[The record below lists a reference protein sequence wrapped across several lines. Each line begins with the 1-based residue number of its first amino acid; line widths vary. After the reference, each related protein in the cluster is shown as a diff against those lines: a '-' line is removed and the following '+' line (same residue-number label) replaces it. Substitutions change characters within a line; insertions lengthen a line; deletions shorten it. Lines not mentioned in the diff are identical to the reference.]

1 MKCRFQSA
9 ENKFPTSTEK
19 LTGRGGA
26 VCCPYL
32 PFLSAVSL
40 IVFSMSP
47 GFAQLNDYDARVR
60 ATQLYNES
68 IGLINDGN
76 VERAEPKL
84 VEAYHLC
91 PNDANILN
99 NYGLVLMKL
108 GKLPE
113 ARGALERAFSINPR
127 FDAISLNLG
136 LVCENQG
143 DLVTAKKYLSN
154 YLAIATDRNQAE
166 KMRDHINIIDKTLA
180 RGGGT
185 GGVSTDDYFGQMQ
198 PEQMHPWPK
207 SRMPLKVY
215 MASGD
220 GVEGYKPSYGQD
232 VENALNSYSQALNGL
247 VSFERVKAEESAD
260 ITVKWTHD
268 PQNAL
273 LKAEGGDCKYT
284 ANGAGMSHANIQ
296 ILTIDPSRSDRLNDF
311 KVSWVA
317 LHEIGHALGIAAH
330 SNSPDDIMY
339 FTAPMKNA
347 FSNLSSRDIKT
358 LVRIYSEKL
367 PDTWLS
373 LNEEAIRALK
383 TKEYD
388 LAESKLEAAI
398 KLAPEQ
404 KVLKGNLMLVQA
416 RICESLLNQDK
427 NKEAEPHFVKAL
439 DMEMTERDDNF
450 KWLVSN
456 YAECLRRLGRDS
468 EIDAMYKKY
477 GASK

>member
-1 MKCRFQSA
+1 MR
-9 ENKFPTSTEK
+9 
-19 LTGRGGA
+19 
-26 VCCPYL
+26 CPYL
-32 PFLSAVSL
+32 ALVSAFAISVLLTSAG
-40 IVFSMSP
+40 SAQMSE
-47 GFAQLNDYDARVR
+47 YDARVR

-76 VERAEPKL
+76 VQRAEPKL
-84 VEAYHLC
+84 AEAYRLC

-143 DLVTAKKYLSN
+143 DLATAKKYLVN
-154 YLAIATDRNQAE
+154 YVAIATDRNQAE
-166 KMRDHINIIDKTLA
+166 KMRDHINIIDRTLA
-180 RGGGT
+180 RGGGA
-185 GGVSTDDYFGQMQ
+185 GGVNSEDYLGQMQ

-207 SRMPLKVY
+207 ERMPLKVFV
-215 MASGD
+215 ASGE
-220 GVEGYKPSYGQD
+220 GIEGYKESYGQD
-232 VENALNSYSQALNGL
+232 VENALASFEQELKGL
-247 VSFERVKAEESAD
+247 VSFQRVKAEEGAD
-260 ITVKWTHD
+260 ITFKWTHD
-268 PQNAL
+268 TQNAL

-284 ANGAGMSHANIQ
+284 ANGAGMTHANIQ

-358 LVRIYSEKL
+358 LTRLYSEKL

-373 LNEEAIRALK
+373 LNEEAIRAIK
-383 TKEYD
+383 TKDYET
-388 LAESKLEAAI
+388 AAVKLEAAI
-398 KLAPEQ
+398 KLNPTQ
-404 KVLKGNLMLVQA
+404 KVLQSNMVLVQA
-416 RICESLLNQDK
+416 RLCESLLNQNK
-427 NKEAEPHFVKAL
+427 NEEAAAHFIKAL
-439 DMEMTERDDNF
+439 DMEMIERDENF
-450 KWLVSN
+450 KWLLSN
-456 YAECLRRLGRDS
+456 YAECLHRLGRDS
-468 EIDAMYKKY
+468 EVDAMYKKY
-477 GASK
+477 GSSSK